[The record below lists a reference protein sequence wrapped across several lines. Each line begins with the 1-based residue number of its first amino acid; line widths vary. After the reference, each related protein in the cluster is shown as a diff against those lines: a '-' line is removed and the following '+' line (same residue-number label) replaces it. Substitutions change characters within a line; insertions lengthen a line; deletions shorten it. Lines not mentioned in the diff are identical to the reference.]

1 MFVVTDM
8 SKGGIMT
15 IINSQVE
22 AEAEA
27 LRLANNHSGKRFY
40 ICKALQM
47 VKLEPVIVNLVEN
60 EEPKEEAKPAKKK
73 KAQEVSPEP
82 IIVKDV
88 KVSEDLKDGKW
99 EVSEEPKTV
108 ETILEEI
115 KEVVENTEGDI
126 NITLNPDGE
135 IIEVTYEPIA
145 EPEQTET
152 QEEAKPEVEPKSV
165 PLCISELLGA
175 TSLEKLKAIHE
186 KHPEEVKANNQYS
199 TFYADQV
206 KKLEPFQEPESEAK
220 KNTSLKTMVRLR
232 FNNCNDLKELMDA
245 RKALIEAN
253 PSLENDSY
261 FNGFYADNTQRIK
274 ATAQKEARKMM
285 KSLNVSES
293 EIQALP
299 PIEEIN
305 IPELEEAPF

>member
-1 MFVVTDM
+1 MYVVTDM
-8 SKGGIMT
+8 SKNGIMT

-60 EEPKEEAKPAKKK
+60 EEPKEEVKPGKKK
-73 KAQEVSPEP
+73 KVQEVLE
-82 IIVKDV
+82 VKAPVVVESV
-88 KVSEDLKDGKW
+88 KVSE
-99 EVSEEPKTV
+99 EVKQEPKTV

-126 NITLNPDGE
+126 DLILT
-135 IIEVTYEPIA
+135 
-145 EPEQTET
+145 PEGVIVETVQET

-186 KHPEEVKANNQYS
+186 SHPQEVKENAQYS

-232 FNNCNDLKELMDA
+232 FNNCNDIKELMDA

-253 PSLENDSY
+253 PSLENDPY
-261 FNGFYADNTQRIK
+261 FKSFYADNTQRIK
-274 ATAQKEARKMM
+274 AAFQKEARNMM
-285 KSLNVSES
+285 KTLNVSEA

-299 PIEEIN
+299 PIEEN